1 MKLILMQ
8 IAPIL
13 IALTIAFYILQLKY
27 NTQIKTNFEE
37 IGLGEGTS
45 SYAPVIDNHPIQAIH
60 SLKEVEGIKTGWQ
73 QRGASQ
79 TLLWLG
85 NSQLHG
91 INQYKQGDRNAVEA
105 LHVAL
110 QPSGKDV
117 IAFSLPNADLQ
128 EHYLLFAYFVAHFK
142 LDQLLIPVFLDDT
155 RENGIRNTLV
165 DVPLDLSVRKIL
177 AATPSGAKI
186 LEQVEDSAPG
196 TTSEGSTETAG
207 IKATIQEKAETAI
220 TGWLTG
226 HSQIWRSREQAR
238 GDIYLLLY
246 NTRNKIFGIRPE
258 SQRKMIP
265 ANYQANMAAFEAIL
279 SLAQQKNIRVQVY
292 IPPIRN
298 DISLPY
304 DPGEYSTFKQ
314 YVAELCKKYQAGWI
328 NLEKVVPDQY
338 WKINKPGKDGA
349 STLDFMHF
357 EAPGHE
363 ILADTLFR
371 HLQTPK
377 R

>member
-1 MKLILMQ
+1 MKLLLNNVLSIVFAFAITFSLM
-8 IAPIL
+8 
-13 IALTIAFYILQLKY
+13 QLKY
-27 NTQIKTNFEE
+27 NTLNQTNFEE

-45 SYAPVIDNHPIQAIH
+45 SYAPVIDNRPIQAIH
-60 SLKEVEGIKTGWQ
+60 SLKEIEGIKKGWE
-73 QRGASQ
+73 QRHASQ

-117 IAFSLPNADLQ
+117 IAFSLPNADIQ

-165 DVPLDLSVRKIL
+165 DVPLDLSVRKVL
-177 AATPSGAKI
+177 AATPSGIKI

-196 TTSEGSTETAG
+196 TTSEGSAETAG
-207 IKATIQEKAETAI
+207 IKATIQEKAETTI
-220 TGWLTG
+220 TGWLTA

-258 SQRKMIP
+258 SQRKIIP
-265 ANYQANMAAFEAIL
+265 ANYQANMAAFESIL

-328 NLEKVVPDQY
+328 NLEKVVPDRY

-363 ILADTLFR
+363 ILADSLFR